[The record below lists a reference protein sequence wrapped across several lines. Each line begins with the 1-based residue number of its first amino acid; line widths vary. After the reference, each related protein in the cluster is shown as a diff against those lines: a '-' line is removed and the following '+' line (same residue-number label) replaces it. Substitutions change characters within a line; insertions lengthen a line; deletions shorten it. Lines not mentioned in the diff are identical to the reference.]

1 LFLLNYQNKGGQ
13 LVKRFVIFVTFFL
26 LCLIPATL
34 NGGTVEVQGKAW
46 LDAQK
51 DPAAIS
57 VDGTWIS
64 EEFGDLHLSQ
74 DAGSREV
81 SGVGDGYGLTG
92 VVSGKSLYL
101 LFTSGRTV
109 EYCAVLSSGS
119 GNNLV
124 GSYSNRLSRL
134 RFGAGLCQE
143 KSRPM
148 YMTKK

>member
-1 LFLLNYQNKGGQ
+1 MKQSLCRLLVAGFV
-13 LVKRFVIFVTFFL
+13 LVF
-26 LCLIPATL
+26 ATAL
-34 NGGTVEVQGKAW
+34 TAGTLENQGKAW

-51 DPAAIS
+51 DPAAIN

-74 DAGSREV
+74 DTGSRDV
-81 SGVGDGYGLTG
+81 RGVGGGYGLTG

-109 EYCAVLSSGS
+109 EYCAILNSGS
-119 GNNLV
+119 GNSLA
-124 GSYSNRLSRL
+124 GTYSNRLSRL
-134 RFGAGLCQE
+134 RFGAGLCQG

-148 YMTKK
+148 YMSKK